1 MADRKPLKVLPDG
14 GGDSTGLGEFVEA
27 DTIGVVDGGTGL
39 GSVGADQLLTGN
51 GTLALTSE
59 SNLTFDGTT
68 LVNTGQGIGVG
79 EAPSTWSSGFDFIQ
93 IGGTLAL
100 ASQPGVQAS
109 QSAWIVQNAHY
120 DSDGSWEY
128 QATDEAHRIGMSSGN
143 ITFDNAASGTA
154 GNDITW
160 SERMRIDPSGNLGV
174 GSNDPDSSA
183 PTGSA
188 TPRIL
193 KVAGGTSID
202 KALQIQGYNDDHGLD
217 LWTDV
222 STGDAYIDQRGDHNN
237 YDMHF
242 RTKTTGTPINAM
254 TITGGGNV
262 VLDESDT
269 NVASGFLTV
278 ENTANN
284 QSFYVGARNTGF
296 TQHVIRAFCYRTANS
311 AYNFL
316 DCQSDMAG
324 SNDTEFKL
332 RGDGEAYADGSW
344 NNSGADYQE
353 FFESSD
359 GSALE
364 VGKSVVM
371 DGDKVRVYNAS
382 SDSADN
388 IIGVVRPKAD
398 NKNSAV
404 IGNTAWNH
412 WTDKYLTDDW
422 GVYLREDVTVWE
434 WDDVMATESDV
445 VEAADATY
453 YEEGDDIPED
463 KEVGDV
469 KTAEVVGVAVGDVVI
484 KAGSCYERNELA
496 KDSEWT
502 PPAGATSSTQSVRKR
517 NPDYDEERTYAPREE
532 RDEWNLIG
540 LLGQVQIK
548 ANEPTRPTWIKMKQI
563 SDAVDL
569 WLVR

>member
-14 GGDSTGLGEFVEA
+14 GGDSTGLGEFVAA
-27 DTIGVVDGGTGL
+27 DTVGIVDGGTGL
-39 GSVGADQLLTGN
+39 ATVGSNQLLTGN
-51 GTLALTSE
+51 GTSALTSE
-59 SNLTFDGTT
+59 SNLTFDGST
-68 LVNTGQGIGVG
+68 LTVAGDQVITDGNGLISGHTARVQVGWATGENQILGTADADANLSITRYSADNGPPNLFFGKSRGSLGANTIVADGDPLGRITFCGSDGVDMRS
-79 EAPSTWSSGFDFIQ
+79 A
-93 IGGTLAL
+93 A
-100 ASQPGVQAS
+100 
-109 QSAWIVQNAHY
+109 AWIEAEC
-120 DSDGSWEY
+120 DGEFEADNVSGRIIF
-128 QATDEAHRIGMSSGN
+128 AT
-143 ITFDNAASGTA
+143 TPDNAGSQDPT
-154 GNDITW
+154 
-160 SERMRIDPSGNLGV
+160 ERMRIDSSGNV
-174 GSNDPDSSA
+174 MMDAS
-183 PTGSA
+183 
-188 TPRIL
+188 
-193 KVAGGTSID
+193 GTF
-202 KALQIQGYNDDHGLD
+202 A
-217 LWTDV
+217 
-222 STGDAYIDQRGDHNN
+222 
-237 YDMHF
+237 
-242 RTKTTGTPINAM
+242 
-254 TITGGGNV
+254 
-262 VLDESDT
+262 
-269 NVASGFLTV
+269 ASGFLNV
-278 ENTANN
+278 ENTANA
-284 QSFYVGARNTGF
+284 QTLYVGARNTGF

-434 WDDVMATESDV
+434 WDEVRY
-445 VEAADATY
+445 AD
-453 YEEGDDIPED
+453 GDDIPED
-463 KEVGDV
+463 KQIGDV
-469 KTAEVVGVAVGDVVI
+469 KIVE
-484 KAGSCYERNELA
+484 GSGYERVELA
-496 KDSEWT
+496 KDAEWT
-502 PPAGATSSTQSVRKR
+502 PPSHAKSSIQSVRKL
-517 NPDYDEERTYAPREE
+517 NPDYDESQDDDYKARED

-548 ANEPTRPTWIKMKQI
+548 ANEPTRPTWIKMKNI
-563 SDAVDL
+563 SDAVEL